1 MYSFVFTFG
10 REFAIME
17 SGNHTYDLELWDSFR
32 AGDEKALERLFCSY
46 FTVLLNYGHKFTL
59 NCYLIEESVQD
70 LFVRLWNNRSSIG
83 STNNV
88 KHYLFK
94 AYRHILFRK
103 LRKQAAN
110 VMEKLDDERYDF
122 RIELAPDQE
131 MIKEENDAELRLTI
145 EKGLAALTSRQREAI
160 YLRFYEDLSY
170 EEVSEILNLNIG
182 GTYKLIYRALD
193 GLRDVLGSAVLA
205 VLLTGLRL
213 HSIILI

>member
-1 MYSFVFTFG
+1 
-10 REFAIME
+10 ME
-17 SGNHTYDLELWDSFR
+17 SGNHTYDLELWNSFR
-32 AGDEKALERLFCSY
+32 AGDEKALERLFGCY
-46 FTVLLNYGHKFTL
+46 YAVLLNYGHKFTL
-59 NCYLIEESVQD
+59 NSYFIEESVQE
-70 LFVRLWNNRSSIG
+70 LFVRLWNNRNNIG
-83 STNNV
+83 STANV

-103 LRKQAAN
+103 LRQQAAN
-110 VMEKLDDERYDF
+110 VMEKLDDDRYDF

-131 MIKEENDAELRLTI
+131 MIKEEADAELRLKI

-170 EEVSEILNLNIG
+170 KEVSEILNLNLG

-193 GLRDVLGSAVLA
+193 GLREVLGSAVLG

-213 HSIILI
+213 HALILI